1 MGYYM
6 AGDYYAAGGIF
17 GTIGKAI
24 GGIAKTVG
32 GLVPGPVGGVI
43 SGIGGAITKISGGGV
58 AKVPTPT
65 LSLPAAPTGITGAIG
80 VKMGPIQINPLAAIP
95 GGAPLVS
102 APAGMGA
109 PAGYH
114 LNKSYSYAR
123 GMPAGSFYVKN
134 RRMNPANP
142 RALRR
147 GIRRE
152 KAFVALARHVLKGT
166 GLSVSRRQIAKKSTR
181 RR

>member
-1 MGYYM
+1 
-6 AGDYYAAGGIF
+6 
-17 GTIGKAI
+17 
-24 GGIAKTVG
+24 
-32 GLVPGPVGGVI
+32 
-43 SGIGGAITKISGGGV
+43 
-58 AKVPTPT
+58 
-65 LSLPAAPTGITGAIG
+65 
-80 VKMGPIQINPLAAIP
+80 
-95 GGAPLVS
+95 
-102 APAGMGA
+102 MGA

-152 KAFVALARHVLKGT
+152 KAFIQLARHVLKGT
-166 GLSVSRRQIAKKSTR
+166 GISVSRKSFARKTTR